1 MVKRL
6 PTMWE
11 TWVRSLGQEDPL
23 EKEMATHS
31 SILAWRIPW
40 TEEPGGCSLWGRKK
54 SDTSERLH
62 FTSLLLHHYTSTILL
77 SVYKEN
83 SKGLLFATDTYSY
96 LSLTHTHPDTHTHT
110 HTMLSGFFK
119 PSDLFQS
126 VKLGKHHVW
135 MSLTCFSQEL
145 FLERSSHSFFSSVAH
160 SEQIHPEK
168 WAHEF
173 LCCKSHQEACFFKS
187 VFRITS
193 QTQEP
198 GP

>member
-1 MVKRL
+1 MTYIIIILTSLVAQMVKRL

-110 HTMLSGFFK
+110 HTHTHTLCCRVFLS
-119 PSDLFQS
+119 LQ
-126 VKLGKHHVW
+126 
-135 MSLTCFSQEL
+135 TYFSQ
-145 FLERSSHSFFSSVAH
+145 
-160 SEQIHPEK
+160 
-168 WAHEF
+168 
-173 LCCKSHQEACFFKS
+173 
-187 VFRITS
+187 
-193 QTQEP
+193 
-198 GP
+198 